1 MYAVALVLR
10 ILKRP
15 SGNVRYRTVL
25 YAKSGTEQDRF
36 KQALITLKNQSPGML
51 FEILWRAL
59 QVASLALLIAG
70 FFVVGF
76 AMSSELND
84 ENLAEFGAEFSEEP
98 LLRAGNLGLFYVA
111 YEFATPS
118 IPYEWMGDPNRQA
131 WLWEQFP
138 MPNSKDVIFLVP
150 FGIALMALSKVF
162 WHASQWHPLAKALT
176 IIAGILLLFLLGWI
190 VFKTVAYYTMVYQA
204 EQLGIERS
212 VLDTMREAEWTHL
225 QRVGI
230 WNSLVLTAIFALV
243 LIPSVINKVK
253 RRS

>member
-1 MYAVALVLR
+1 
-10 ILKRP
+10 
-15 SGNVRYRTVL
+15 
-25 YAKSGTEQDRF
+25 
-36 KQALITLKNQSPGML
+36 ML

-76 AMSSELND
+76 AMSAELNE
-84 ENLAEFGAEFSEEP
+84 ENLATFGSEFSEEP

-176 IIAGILLLFLLGWI
+176 IVAGILLLFLLGWV
-190 VFKTVAYYTMVYQA
+190 VFKSVAYYTMVYQA
-204 EQLGIERS
+204 EQLGIERA